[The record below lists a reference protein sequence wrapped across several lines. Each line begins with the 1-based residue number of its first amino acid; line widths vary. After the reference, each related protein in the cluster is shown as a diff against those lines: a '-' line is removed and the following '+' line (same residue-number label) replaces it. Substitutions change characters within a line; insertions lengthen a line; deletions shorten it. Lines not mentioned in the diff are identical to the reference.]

1 MPHTA
6 WGSHVCDTTPPVLDK
21 QHSLFCCIALP
32 LLECSIPLKMPSAFR
47 FAVQHVIHS
56 SEDWVSDSADGG
68 WITRIDGLAKL
79 LNNEGLSQ

>member
-1 MPHTA
+1 MQHT
-6 WGSHVCDTTPPVLDK
+6 
-21 QHSLFCCIALP
+21 
-32 LLECSIPLKMPSAFR
+32 LKDAICLQI
-47 FAVQHVIHS
+47 AVQHVVHS